1 MTRLD
6 FYGVLFVHFPAV
18 MPWDQARRELERL
31 IRESGGDVITHTT
44 IHTALFWREWKLNE
58 ILRRNSPALYR
69 LRVIEAKNERAK
81 RRAEFLKKQDDWSF

>member
-31 IRESGGDVITHTT
+31 IREITEFVTDKGKENQIVSGSDVEET
-44 IHTALFWREWKLNE
+44 
-58 ILRRNSPALYR
+58 SR